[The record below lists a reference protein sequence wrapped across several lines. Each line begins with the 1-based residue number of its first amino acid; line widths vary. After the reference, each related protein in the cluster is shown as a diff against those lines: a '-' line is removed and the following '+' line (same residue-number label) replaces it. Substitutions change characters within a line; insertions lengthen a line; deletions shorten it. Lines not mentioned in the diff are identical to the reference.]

1 MIVPQRRLIWW
12 SAAVLLPAGVC
23 LAVAPALAAGA
34 FVIYAIIAIVD
45 ALFVIRPL
53 AGITI
58 ELPGVTRL
66 TRLRPGKLPI
76 RVHNRTLG
84 TITVRI
90 GFAFPAGLRSESPVL
105 WVEVP
110 ASASGNCEWPLTG
123 GNRGR
128 YTLHDCHVETGSR
141 LGLWNVQG
149 RKPCDGEIRVY
160 PDLLRE
166 RKKAASLLVRGITGA
181 HRLRQLGQGREFE
194 KLRDYM
200 PGDSYSEIHWKATA
214 KRSRPITK
222 LYQVEKTQQIYV
234 ILDVSRLAGRVLDEE
249 ARPLPI
255 DEGAKRLAN
264 GTSDPPS
271 QRAIEYYL
279 TATLLL
285 AAAAHKQGDLFGA
298 VAFSDRIDRFV
309 RAGAGRSSFQAC
321 RQALYDLQAKTV
333 SPDLEELASFIG
345 TRLRRRALL
354 VFLTDLDDPVA
365 AEGFVR
371 NMEIIGSRHLV
382 LVNSLRHAWTGRL
395 FSGSEVK
402 TTEDVYRVLAGHM
415 EWQKGVEIQRSL
427 QRIGVRY
434 EQLTAARF
442 ASELIA
448 QYFNVKQRQL
458 L

>member
-23 LAVAPALAAGA
+23 LAVAPALAALA
-34 FVIYAIIAIVD
+34 FLIYTAIAIAD
-45 ALFVIRPL
+45 AVSVSRPL
-53 AGITI
+53 AGISVEI
-58 ELPGVTRL
+58 PVVTRL
-66 TRLRPGKLPI
+66 ARLRPGRLLI
-76 RVHNRTLG
+76 RLYNRAQTRI
-84 TITVRI
+84 TIRI
-90 GFAFPAGLRSESPVL
+90 GFAFPAGLESESRVL
-105 WVEVP
+105 WIEVP
-110 ASASGNCEWPLTG
+110 ASAAASCEWEVTAI
-123 GNRGR
+123 NRGR
-128 YTLHDCHVETGSR
+128 YLLHDCHLESGSR
-141 LGLWNVQG
+141 LGLWNLQG
-149 RKPCDGEIRVY
+149 RKPCAGEIRVY

-166 RKKAASLLVRGITGA
+166 RKRAASLLVRGITGA

-222 LYQVEKTQQIYV
+222 LFQVEKTQQIYV
-234 ILDVSRLAGRVLDEE
+234 ILDVSRLAGRFLEEE
-249 ARPLPI
+249 AYPLRASSPR
-255 DEGAKRLAN
+255 GLAN
-264 GTSDPPS
+264 GTEDTPK

-321 RQALYDLQAKTV
+321 RQALYDLQAKAV

-371 NMEIIGSRHLV
+371 NMEIIGRRHLV
-382 LVNSLRHAWTGRL
+382 LVNSLRYAWTGKL
-395 FSGSEVK
+395 FAGSDVK
-402 TTEDVYRVLAGHM
+402 TTDDVYRALAGHM
-415 EWQKGVEIQRSL
+415 EWQKSVEIQRSL

-442 ASELIA
+442 SSELIA